1 MEHVMAVANKLI
13 DLGLRHDRLL
23 TQMKLQKLLFFM
35 QGWHLG
41 LTGEPLFENDF
52 EAWDYGP
59 VVPAVY
65 QELRE
70 FGIKGINRLGRAL
83 IPCGDQFVIAE
94 PKLENP
100 ERLDPL
106 FERIWQVY
114 GRYSGNQLSDMTHK
128 PDTPWTKVREPYGNK
143 VPRSLRIPK
152 ELMREYFAAQRR
164 PAHA

>member
-13 DLGLRHDRLL
+13 SLGLQHDRLL

-41 LTGEPLFENDF
+41 LADKPLFENDF
-52 EAWDYGP
+52 EAWTYGP

-65 QELRE
+65 QEFRD
-70 FGIKGINRLGRAL
+70 FGIRGINRFGRAL
-83 IPCGDQFVIAE
+83 IRCGDQFAIAE
-94 PKLENP
+94 PHLENP

-114 GRYSGNQLSDMTHK
+114 GQYSGNQLSDMTHR
-128 PDTPWTKVREPYGNK
+128 PDAPWTKVREPYGDN
-143 VPRSLRIPK
+143 VPRSLLIPK
-152 ELMREYFAAQRR
+152 DLMRDYFVAQRR

>member
-13 DLGLRHDRLL
+13 ALGLERDRPL

-65 QELRE
+65 QEFRD
-70 FGIKGINRLGRAL
+70 FGINGINRFGRAL
-83 IPCGDQFVIAE
+83 IPCGTDFVIAE
-94 PKLENP
+94 PPLENA
-100 ERLDPL
+100 ERLNPL
-106 FERIWQVY
+106 FERIWEVY
-114 GRYSGNQLSDMTHK
+114 GRYTGNQLSSMTHRL
-128 PDTPWTKVREPYGNK
+128 DTPWTKVRAPYGNN
-143 VPRSLRIPK
+143 VPRSLLIPK
-152 ELMREYFAAQRR
+152 ELMKEYFSAKRR
-164 PAHA
+164 QPNA